1 MYNVYIIYIYC
12 AVGEMEDKVKELQLE
27 EKELQMLI
35 HRFNKAA
42 KENEE
47 LEKEYKFLL
56 EYHNKVRSLK
66 DDSLQL
72 SQTLDN
78 VQQDMNALK
87 KYLLG
92 NEYGMETTTTQTNAK
107 SLVVQSTTNQ
117 TQY

>member
-1 MYNVYIIYIYC
+1 
-12 AVGEMEDKVKELQLE
+12 MEDKVKELQLE

-92 NEYGMETTTTQTNAK
+92 NEYEMETTTTQTNAK

>member
-1 MYNVYIIYIYC
+1 
-12 AVGEMEDKVKELQLE
+12 MEDQVKELEME
-27 EKELQMLI
+27 EKELQMLM

-42 KENEE
+42 KQNEE

-56 EYHNKVRSLK
+56 EYHNKIRSLK
-66 DDSLQL
+66 NDSLQL

-92 NEYGMETTTTQTNAK
+92 NEYRMETSTTQTTK
-107 SLVVQSTTNQ
+107 GFVVQSATNEH
-117 TQY
+117 QY